1 MALTAERGDG
11 RVDGFDEHALAVQL
25 HPGVSKNLL
34 ASMGLPRAHLLA
46 GLRVQQDPSQ
56 LNDLGGV
63 LGHIHA
69 MLVTRRSY
77 VNDDVAVQITSL
89 GRIGSHDA
97 VHADPGT
104 ADGVAMG
111 RRDGS
116 GGWLVGSVGGVL

>member
-1 MALTAERGDG
+1 MGLTAERGDG
-11 RVDGFDEHALAVQL
+11 RVDGLDEHALAVQL

-34 ASMGLPRAHLLA
+34 ASMGLPEAHLLA
-46 GLRVQQDPSQ
+46 GLCVQQDPSQ

-63 LGHIHA
+63 LGHVHA
-69 MLVTRRSY
+69 MFVTRRSY

-97 VHADPGT
+97 VHAGPGA

-111 RRDGS
+111 RRDGA
-116 GGWLVGSVGGVL
+116 VGD